1 MNRNKAFTLNI
12 DVRFRDLDA
21 LGHVNNAVYFTYFE
35 EGRKSLFQ
43 KIFGNTDPY
52 EFRFILAHICCDYLI
67 PAKLHDRLTLH
78 VTIGEIGNKSFKL
91 SYELSDRIDETKI
104 FAKGESVQVCFD
116 YKRNRSIPVSDSLKN
131 KLLEI
136 RQK

>member
-43 KIFGNTDPY
+43 KLFGNTDPY

-67 PAKLHDRLTLH
+67 PAKLNDRLTLH
-78 VTIGEIGNKSFKL
+78 VTVGEIGNKSFKL
-91 SYELSDRIDETKI
+91 SYELLDRIDESII

-116 YKRNRSIPVSDSLKN
+116 YKRNRSIPVSNSLKN

>member
-1 MNRNKAFTLNI
+1 MHSDKLFSKNI
-12 DVRFRDLDA
+12 EVRFRDLDA
-21 LGHVNNAVYFTYFE
+21 LGHVNNSVYFTYFE
-35 EGRKSLFQ
+35 EGRKNLFE
-43 KIFGNTDPY
+43 KLFENTDPY

-67 PAKLHDRLTLH
+67 PAKLTDRLTLH
-78 VTIGEIGNKSFKL
+78 VSIGDIGNKSFKL
-91 SYELSDRIDETKI
+91 SYKLRDRIDESKI

-116 YKRNRSIPVSDSLKN
+116 YKNNQSIPVPEGLKN

>member
-1 MNRNKAFTLNI
+1 MNLSKSFTLNI

-43 KIFGNTDPY
+43 KLFGNTDPY
-52 EFRFILAHICCDYLI
+52 EFRFILAHVCCDYLI
-67 PAKLHDRLTLH
+67 PAKLNDRLTLH
-78 VTIGEIGNKSFKL
+78 VTIGDIGNKSFKL
-91 SYELSDRIDETKI
+91 SYELSDRIDESKI

-116 YKRNRSIPVSDSLKN
+116 YKNNRSIPVSDGLKN